1 MNTSEFLKGYNEI
14 NRLIQENLEEIHQA
28 YDVPN
33 KYEFCHFFIE
43 RIDEVH
49 IEFATECLGISFHE
63 YQYDCVNMPLEWF
76 ESDEILKS
84 HLAEIIA
91 DN

>member
-1 MNTSEFLKGYNEI
+1 MDTSEFLKGYNEI

-28 YDVPN
+28 YDVPD

-49 IEFATECLGISFHE
+49 IEFATECLGIGFHE
-63 YQYDCVNMPLEWF
+63 YQYDCVNMPLEGF